1 MGIMI
6 FFWWF
11 DSLLWYGIF
20 ISQSI
25 FSLITSVFI
34 YRFTTM
40 AEKYKKKYGEL
51 AYRYFFFH
59 IVILMLI
66 AGNAGIF
73 HVLIVGGAT
82 LLPLWIAIVLGV
94 FFIFMRFLFE
104 LRLHNSGFEEV
115 GHGLGIYMLFPEEG
129 TQVKSDIYSF
139 IRHPM
144 YAGDLCLA
152 LGLAFLRNNLFAF
165 LVALI
170 AFIPFIVAMKCEDKE
185 LIKRFGEEHKQYI
198 QETGA
203 IIPKFK
209 KIGKFLKFL
218 FSKEKKVNDKL

>member
-1 MGIMI
+1 MI

-11 DSLLWYGIF
+11 DNLLWYGMF

-40 AEKYKKKYGEL
+40 AEKYKNKYGEL

-66 AGNAGIF
+66 MGNAGIF
-73 HVLIVGGAT
+73 HVLVVGGAT
-82 LLPLWIAIVLGV
+82 LLPLWIAIILGT

-104 LRLHNSGFEEV
+104 WRLHNSGFEEV

-152 LGLAFLRNNLFAF
+152 FGLAFLRNTLFAF
-165 LVALI
+165 PIALI
-170 AFIPFIVAMKCEDKE
+170 AFIPFIVAMKWEDKE